1 MLSRS
6 LLCLAVLGASTP
18 LLADTVW
25 LNNGDKLSGKI
36 TLFDGGKLLIQTE
49 YAGAVTIDW
58 KQVKTLDSDQEL
70 LVKQDAYTGEKSRSL
85 KAADAGKVT
94 LANGDAPK
102 TVELASIQQILKP
115 KPVVEDLVWKGNVDV
130 ALDYQRA
137 ENDTDDYDIDFKTS
151 ARHGRWRHTAEGE
164 YNREFQDD
172 VVTTDNWRAEY
183 SIDRFLTEQWFWQ
196 GRLVYKRDKV
206 EDLSRQ
212 RRRRCPRARGL
223 VALEALTAGLS
234 AVGLAT
240 TKADTAGV
248 AVVSATRPGRFV
260 VTSACRHPAGSNEL
274 GEQVLEVVLGLG
286 IAGPR
291 QRGPQVAHLGDG
303 FRDATGLDV
312 VEGLALANQLDR
324 PAVLAQRAEVRQAQL
339 VAVVRPVCAHVLVTP
354 GSAGVQR
361 AADMLGLATAGERV
375 LPVIGED
382 FRLAI

>member
-6 LLCLAVLGASTP
+6 LLCLAVLGASSP

-25 LNNGDKLSGKI
+25 LKNGDKLSGKI

-70 LVKQDAYTGEKSRSL
+70 LVKQDAYSGEKAKSL
-85 KAADAGKVT
+85 KAADDGKVT
-94 LANGDAPK
+94 LANGEGPK

-212 RRRRCPRARGL
+212 R
-223 VALEALTAGLS
+223 T
-234 AVGLAT
+234 VGT
-240 TKADTAGV
+240 G
-248 AVVSATRPGRFV
+248 PGYQFWD
-260 VTSACRHPAGSNEL
+260 NEL
-274 GEQVLEVVLGLG
+274 GAFSLGSLVN
-286 IAGPR
+286 R
-291 QRGPQVAHLGDG
+291 TDYEFSDG
-303 FRDATGLDV
+303 SEENFY
-312 VEGLALANQLDR
+312 ALAMKWDYNRYLIGKRVEFFTNGEVGKPLSDVADYALD
-324 PAVLAQRAEVRQAQL
+324 AEMGLRYK
-339 VAVVRPVCAHVLVTP
+339 VTDWASLNLKAERDIIS
-354 GSAGVQR
+354 GTDDSDLDKTR
-361 AADMLGLATAGERV
+361 YTAGFGV
-375 LPVIGED
+375 TW
-382 FRLAI
+382 